1 MQGRV
6 TISHAFALATAPP
19 SRTDPLVD
27 ELAELDIALTT
38 IAPSGQ
44 RVRPTDRLA
53 IAGMRLGLGQDGIR
67 DYWSPFGDGDMLGR
81 TWQLAFVEQRRR
93 DELVE
98 RCLAIATIGGRAV
111 ASGHRVDGDWTATTG
126 SMPGCAPVI
135 RQTCCRHSTTS
146 LRLDAWRVRQLD

>member
-6 TISHAFALATAPP
+6 TISHAFALAAAPP

-27 ELAELDIALTT
+27 ELAELDISLTT

-44 RVRPTDRLA
+44 RVLPTDRLA

-93 DELVE
+93 DELRRPV
-98 RCLAIATIGGRAV
+98 AGPAAGR
-111 ASGHRVDGDWTATTG
+111 
-126 SMPGCAPVI
+126 
-135 RQTCCRHSTTS
+135 TS
-146 LRLDAWRVRQLD
+146 LRVEVCDGMSMCSSRIGRRSRLLGRRVVGVSSCVVLMVVTRSGRRAQ